1 MPWWRFGFFVWWHI
15 NLFRLFNAKAILLKE
30 QWYYLTHKLE
40 DKGVHTFPKGIYPK
54 VNVIAR
60 LEYELAYYDSA
71 VHRFNHY
78 EDTPLLMK
86 VETFNAGK

>member
-1 MPWWRFGFFVWWHI
+1 M
-15 NLFRLFNAKAILLKE
+15 LFNSKAILLEE
-30 QWYYLTHKLE
+30 QYYLTHTWE
-40 DKGVHTFPKGIYPK
+40 DKWVHTFPKGIFPK

-78 EDTPLLMK
+78 TTRTLPY
-86 VETFNAGK
+86 TSC